1 VQEWISGGD
10 EGKGGQK
17 QERVIKGGK
26 AKAGSS
32 LTVAAE
38 AS

>member
-1 VQEWISGGD
+1 MREQ
-10 EGKGGQK
+10 GGQK
-17 QERVIKGGK
+17 QERVVKGGK